1 MGLVY
6 TKQEFLQQFN
16 FQKHTSFADFS
27 TQLSVLNGSDRSGKF
42 VVRATVDDFLAQWA
56 TKDNRLD
63 RLDLYKQNLYK
74 MIVQEPE
81 VALSQWYDKTVAIQD
96 LDFYFDFP
104 QTEILQ
110 DNIFAGRT
118 NAKYG
123 RLFKNINFDD
133 FYNTKKL
140 YTNDFEYVMGLMQ
153 ALFENF
159 KIRNSLVGPAFFD
172 HICKIENSDYN
183 QFWSDFMMGCNKAS
197 IFNPFTYRGI
207 LDSIFEGDTVFAPVM
222 GWNSYQLGFYNSKFS
237 HMITTDV
244 IPNVANNSELLHE
257 QYLDYYA
264 RTPRL
269 NLWEDSK
276 TVDSYLCPSEQ
287 LQAKHDFVNRYQ
299 NSVDAVLFSP
309 PYFDLELY
317 PGEMQSTASFPDYQ
331 DWLEGY
337 WAETVMLCEKVMRK
351 GARFGF
357 VISNYRNKDKED
369 NTISQDMK
377 QVVDRYLKPLQ
388 HYRVEWSSIGGSR
401 QAHKQ
406 RDGNFEDLWLYEKG

>member
-6 TKQEFLQQFN
+6 TKKEFLQQFN
-16 FQKHTSFADFS
+16 FQKNTTFADFS
-27 TQLSVLNGSDRSGKF
+27 TQLSVLNGSDRSGQF

-56 TKDNRLD
+56 TKDD
-63 RLDLYKQNLYK
+63 RLSRLSIYKQHLYK
-74 MIVQEPE
+74 MIIVEPE

-104 QTEILQ
+104 QAEILQ
-110 DNIFAGRT
+110 DDTFAGRT
-118 NAKYG
+118 HAKYG

-183 QFWSDFMMGCNKAS
+183 QFWGDFMMGCNKAS

-207 LDSIFEGDTVFAPVM
+207 LDSIFEGDTLFAPVM

-244 IPNVANNSELLHE
+244 IPNVANNSKLLHE

-264 RTPRL
+264 RTPGL
-269 NLWEDSK
+269 NLWEDPK

-331 DWLEGY
+331 NWLEGY

-369 NTISQDMK
+369 TTISQDMK
-377 QVVDRYLKPLQ
+377 QVVDRYLTPVK
-388 HYRVEWSSIGGSR
+388 HYKVEWSSIGGSR